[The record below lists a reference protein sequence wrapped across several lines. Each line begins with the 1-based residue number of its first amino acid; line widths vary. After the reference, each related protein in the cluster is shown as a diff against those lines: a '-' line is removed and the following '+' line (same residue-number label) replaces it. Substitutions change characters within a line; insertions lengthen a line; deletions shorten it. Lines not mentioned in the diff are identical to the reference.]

1 MQCTKSRQDFFA
13 LQHTPLKTWAN
24 LLKASSAALCLRTGN
39 HVSAMMQEG
48 RVVALSSWRGRS
60 AKISEVGVANALWS
74 TILLLPGGL
83 EGAHLLQTGISP
95 NATVLTAIAA
105 FLLLLTKI

>member
-1 MQCTKSRQDFFA
+1 M
-13 LQHTPLKTWAN
+13 KTQAN
-24 LLKASSAALCLRTGN
+24 LLKNSPNADYLRAGN
-39 HVSAMMQEG
+39 HASAMISVG
-48 RVVALSSWRGRS
+48 KGSLSPSRKKKS
-60 AKISEVGVANALWS
+60 AEISEVSVAGALWS
-74 TILLLPGGL
+74 TIFLLPGGL